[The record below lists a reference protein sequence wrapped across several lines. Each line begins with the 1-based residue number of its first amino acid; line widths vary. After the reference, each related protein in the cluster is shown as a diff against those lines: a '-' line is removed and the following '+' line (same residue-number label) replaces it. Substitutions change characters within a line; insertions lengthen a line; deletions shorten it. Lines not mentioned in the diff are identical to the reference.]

1 MKFYIAK
8 EVCEILHISR
18 RTLQR
23 YCREG
28 MIKYSII
35 AQKVIISQDD
45 LQEFIEAEKQKT
57 LSQSQNDKEAK
68 KETA

>member
-1 MKFYIAK
+1 
-8 EVCEILHISR
+8 
-18 RTLQR
+18 
-23 YCREG
+23 